1 MSSIETVSN
10 PRRLKSRRALRT
22 IFCLVRMRCS
32 AGYDIE
38 PLSGVATVPQFE
50 KRSETISLIVSR
62 VAFKIEVRQKAAAK
76 PVVYHMLRSLGH
88 IPRWLSV
95 LLATCYERR
104 RHSKSAQQQP
114 GQKGCVMTRSRGAK

>member
-1 MSSIETVSN
+1 
-10 PRRLKSRRALRT
+10 
-22 IFCLVRMRCS
+22 MRCS

-38 PLSGVATVPQFE
+38 PLSGVATVPQFK

-95 LLATCYERR
+95 LRCYLLRATATFKI
-104 RHSKSAQQQP
+104 STTTAGP
-114 GQKGCVMTRSRGAK
+114 KGMCHDAITRSEIALSERVGEAGPTGATTPPVKICS